1 MTLRKLREAWDHF
14 FFTPQSPVPIAL
26 FRIFWGICV
35 SAKILLLHADWLN
48 WYGVHGWVTLQT
60 MQVVEPGSGSTCL
73 RSCRK
78 MIAGSQHFS
87 GSFSVVCCCL
97 RLVCGPG

>member
-60 MQVVEPGSGSTCL
+60 MQVVGTGDSAQPVYGHA
-73 RSCRK
+73 
-78 MIAGSQHFS
+78 AG
-87 GSFSVVCCCL
+87 
-97 RLVCGPG
+97 